1 MSDNLYDCKHLSKL
15 YQQPTNSLEVIK
27 DLDLKVEKGTTLS
40 LVGPSGCGK
49 TTLLN
54 ILAGL
59 DVPTSGE
66 VNFLNLNLSSLDSDS
81 RATLRNKEIGFV
93 YQFHHLLPEF
103 NSQENVALP
112 MMMSGYGKEQ
122 AMDRATI
129 LLGKVNLS
137 NRASNR
143 PGELSGGERQ
153 RVAIARSLA
162 NKPSCLLM
170 DEPTGNLDTLNAE
183 IITNLVL
190 DLVQQEGVSLIV
202 ATHDQSLAGRL
213 DQTLNL
219 ELSL

>member
-59 DVPTSGE
+59 DVSTSGE

-112 MMMSGYGKEQ
+112 MMMSGCGKEQ

-129 LLGKVNLS
+129 LLGKVNLT